1 VSEQKTIDIEG
12 LSDEARQALNR
23 LILRLADGKR
33 LMGIRY
39 SDWLLGAPSIETGIA
54 MSSMCQ
60 DEWGHARLLYAM
72 LKELGEDPEAME
84 HDRSAGEYANPQA
97 LDEEFGDW
105 AGVVAAILLMDGAL
119 TVALEGFG
127 EGGFELAQTRVPKM
141 LEEEAF
147 HHDMGAAWFRRF
159 AQANEEARARLKE
172 TAESEL
178 PRILSWLDPQDAPAM
193 AIAEAGLATD
203 GAELVERFRGRVRM
217 LLGLLDVDVDG
228 IEPDRSN
235 WDETRGRGPGAPSEE
250 TVERARG
257 DRNRMLL
264 VE

>member
-1 VSEQKTIDIEG
+1 MSERAVIDPET
-12 LSDEARQALNR
+12 LSDEQKAALKR
-23 LILRLADGKR
+23 FILRLADGKR

-72 LKELGEDPEAME
+72 LKELGHDPEKLE
-84 HDRSAGEYANPQA
+84 HDRPAEEYANPHA
-97 LDEEFGDW
+97 LDEEFSDW

-119 TVALEGFG
+119 TVALRGFG

-141 LEEEAF
+141 VDEEEF
-147 HHDMGAAWFRRF
+147 HHDLGQAWFRRF
-159 AQANEEARARLKE
+159 ATANTEARERLKAA
-172 TAESEL
+172 AEGEL
-178 PRILSWLDPQDAPAM
+178 PRILSWLDPQDAPAK
-193 AIAEAGLATD
+193 ALAEAGLVTD
-203 GAELVERFRGRVRM
+203 GAELADRFRERVRPA
-217 LLGLLDVDVDG
+217 LKLLDVDVDA
-228 IEPDRSN
+228 IEPDRTD
-235 WDETRGRGPGAPSEE
+235 WDEDRGRGPGAPSDE

-257 DRNRMLL
+257 DKNRMLL